1 MRFHVL
7 LFANDQKSWQIA
19 DRPGYWNAEESYL
32 RIVTDPAEFRQA
44 IDDRSDA
51 ISELFPTDFAEGY
64 RLKDFTR
71 IRSTKFRVTF
81 FGLRS

>member
-1 MRFHVL
+1 MTRNHGKLLTGPVIGMRK
-7 LFANDQKSWQIA
+7 NPI
-19 DRPGYWNAEESYL
+19 L

-71 IRSTKFRVTF
+71 VRSTKFRITF